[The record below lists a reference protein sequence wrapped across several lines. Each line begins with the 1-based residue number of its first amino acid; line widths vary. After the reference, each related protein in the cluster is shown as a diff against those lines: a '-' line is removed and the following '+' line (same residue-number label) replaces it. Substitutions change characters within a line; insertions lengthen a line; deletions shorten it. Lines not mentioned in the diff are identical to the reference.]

1 MPHFSYAS
9 FVQEWGLDVDIDGSW
24 IVFRAAAEA
33 QSAIVKSVMT
43 QECTMEDMNN
53 LYEATKM
60 GVSLLG
66 DSCAPKFI
74 GSKIYFFKLI
84 DFFSR
89 LILYLVFHYHNFSFH
104 SEYFVMENLF
114 LYIQIQNHSSWVF
127 YVMISTEI

>member
-33 QSAIVKSVMT
+33 QLAIVKSVMT

-60 GVSLLG
+60 GVSLLS

-74 GSKIYFFKLI
+74 GSKIYFL
-84 DFFSR
+84 
-89 LILYLVFHYHNFSFH
+89 
-104 SEYFVMENLF
+104 
-114 LYIQIQNHSSWVF
+114 SW
-127 YVMISTEI
+127 

>member
-1 MPHFSYAS
+1 
-9 FVQEWGLDVDIDGSW
+9 
-24 IVFRAAAEA
+24 
-33 QSAIVKSVMT
+33 
-43 QECTMEDMNN
+43 MEDMNN

-89 LILYLVFHYHNFSFH
+89 LILYLVF
-104 SEYFVMENLF
+104 YFTQGLLALTVQR
-114 LYIQIQNHSSWVF
+114 Y
-127 YVMISTEI
+127 STSILLIASCVIPPPPPSD

>member
-1 MPHFSYAS
+1 
-9 FVQEWGLDVDIDGSW
+9 
-24 IVFRAAAEA
+24 
-33 QSAIVKSVMT
+33 
-43 QECTMEDMNN
+43 MEDMNN

-89 LILYLVFHYHNFSFH
+89 LILYLVFYYHNS
-104 SEYFVMENLF
+104 SLF
-114 LYIQIQNHSSWVF
+114 LLFVHSN
-127 YVMISTEI
+127 TESLLVSILCHDINRNIVDGL